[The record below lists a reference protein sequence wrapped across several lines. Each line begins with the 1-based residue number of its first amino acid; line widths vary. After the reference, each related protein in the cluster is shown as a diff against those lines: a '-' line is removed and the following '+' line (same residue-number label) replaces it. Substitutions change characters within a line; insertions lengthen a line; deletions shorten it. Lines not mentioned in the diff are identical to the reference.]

1 MKTGFSRKSQMERK
15 ILVSLYQAVKNNR
28 LASNL
33 ILNFELYFQ
42 KNGKHLIYLKN
53 SSLHSLPQFILE
65 ASLV

>member
-1 MKTGFSRKSQMERK
+1 MKTGFSGKSQMERK

-28 LASNL
+28 LPNL

-42 KNGKHLIYLKN
+42 KNGKYLIYLKN
-53 SSLHSLPQFILE
+53 CSLHSLPQFILE

>member
-1 MKTGFSRKSQMERK
+1 MKTGFSGKSQMERK
-15 ILVSLYQAVKNNR
+15 ILVSLYQAVKKNR
-28 LASNL
+28 LPSNL

-42 KNGKHLIYLKN
+42 KNEKHLIYLKN